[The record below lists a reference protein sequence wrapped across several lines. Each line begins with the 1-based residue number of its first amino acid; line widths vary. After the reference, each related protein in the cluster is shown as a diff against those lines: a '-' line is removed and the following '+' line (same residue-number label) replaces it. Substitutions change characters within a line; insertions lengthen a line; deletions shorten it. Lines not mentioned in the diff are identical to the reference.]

1 MLFEPFTAEELGPNG
16 LLRRI
21 GKNGDTAL
29 EGTSDKMI
37 QYWDSLSNLGFWPR
51 HISPVHVMRLQR
63 EHTGSEHP
71 VHARFEFG
79 DSVHPYSGGSRSAGT
94 GPQGEDVLRK
104 RLSLLELE
112 QLKDVVAEYG
122 MDAGK
127 LVMKW
132 KDTMRIID
140 RIVELSLARSTK
152 GDAFRADKPP
162 ATEKAGE

>member
-1 MLFEPFTAEELGPNG
+1 
-16 LLRRI
+16 
-21 GKNGDTAL
+21 
-29 EGTSDKMI
+29 
-37 QYWDSLSNLGFWPR
+37 
-51 HISPVHVMRLQR
+51 MR
-63 EHTGSEHP
+63 
-71 VHARFEFG
+71 
-79 DSVHPYSGGSRSAGT
+79 D
-94 GPQGEDVLRK
+94 
-104 RLSLLELE
+104 LSLATRCIHTAAVLDPLALARKARMCCENGCRCSKLE

-132 KDTMRIID
+132 RDTMRIID